1 MASYTEKEKAFRAK
15 YAEEVA
21 KVSRA
26 NNVDVGIA
34 SLMILNNAQ
43 FLSEAMKQQGYKPG
57 LSIDAL
63 VKDALE
69 VEAAKIKTA
78 PAKK

>member
-1 MASYTEKEKAFRAK
+1 MSYTEKEKAFRAK

-21 KVSRA
+21 SVA
-26 NNVDVGIA
+26 NANGVDVGIA
-34 SLMILNNAQ
+34 TLMILNNAS
-43 FLSEAMKQQGYKPG
+43 FLNEAMQKQGYKPG
-57 LSIDAL
+57 LPFEQL

-69 VEAAKIKTA
+69 VEASKIKTA

>member
-1 MASYTEKEKAFRAK
+1 MASFTEKEKAFREK
-15 YAEEVA
+15 YAQEVA
-21 KVSRA
+21 NVA
-26 NNVDVGIA
+26 NANGVDVGIA
-34 SLMILNNAQ
+34 TLMILNNAK
-43 FLSEAMKQQGYKPG
+43 FLSEAMKQHGYKHG
-57 LSIDAL
+57 LSFEQL